1 MKGLLGKLWFLC
13 AWYFA
18 MYVMFGDGLKWLL
31 DKRPGFPGVGNM
43 EVLFL
48 TTVGGMSIC
57 LAVVMIRRWH
67 RHLESADPKGLW
79 GILPIELAWIIP
91 AGICA
96 AFVIPTTTLM
106 YSFGYSVMV
115 AMVMMRSSLVIIGRV
130 VDAILI
136 KQGHSDKKVL
146 WPEEAAWMLAAC
158 ALSVVIFMAG
168 GKDFHFLESPAAVI
182 TMLCYIVPYGFR
194 VYIMSRSKLKIDHR
208 AYIGYEQYVAT
219 IVVVLASAAVI
230 IAVKLGWNLPQ
241 AVGYTAGY
249 DMMVTESKFAWA
261 AIGVGVLY
269 GLVMFP
275 SVFLYLHKKGS
286 ATFNVTVNRLTSLIA
301 GTVATLIYWIG
312 FGGKPVE
319 TIDWIA
325 LGIIVTAIL
334 FLGLASK
341 MRHDQEE
348 KR

>member
-18 MYVMFGDGLKWLL
+18 TYVVYGAGLKWLI
-31 DKRPGFPGVGNM
+31 DERTGFPHMGNM

-48 TTVGGMSIC
+48 TTVGGMGIC
-57 LAVVMIRRWH
+57 LAVVLIRRWH

-91 AGICA
+91 AGICT

-106 YSFGYSVMV
+106 YSYGYSVMV
-115 AMVMMRSSLVIIGRV
+115 AMVMMRSSLVIIGRI

-146 WPEEAAWMLAAC
+146 WPEEVAWILSAC

-208 AYIGYEQYVAT
+208 AYIGYENYVST
-219 IVVVLASAAVI
+219 TTVVLASVAVI
-230 IAVKLGWNLPQ
+230 TAVKLGWWDLPQ
-241 AVGYTAGY
+241 AVGYTAGCE
-249 DMMVTESKFAWA
+249 MMMTGSRLVWA
-261 AIGVGVLY
+261 AIAVGVFY

-286 ATFNVTVNRLTSLIA
+286 ATFNVTVNRLTSLVA

-312 FGGKPVE
+312 FDGKPVKA
-319 TIDWIA
+319 IDWIA
-325 LGIIVTAIL
+325 LGIIVTAVL
-334 FLGLASK
+334 FLALASK
-341 MRHDQEE
+341 MRQEE
-348 KR
+348 GKR